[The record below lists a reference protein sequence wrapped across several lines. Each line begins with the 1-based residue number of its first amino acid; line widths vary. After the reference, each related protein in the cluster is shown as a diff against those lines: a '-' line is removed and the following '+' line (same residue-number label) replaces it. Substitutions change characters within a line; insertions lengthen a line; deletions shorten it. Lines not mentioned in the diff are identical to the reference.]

1 VLTKAAPALL
11 PAHDRE
17 LAEGAWHGREPAS
30 AAARA
35 ESAQEGREPL
45 DALRELL
52 STPAGPLLVGVSV
65 YREPADRNAVLFQV
79 GRHDWAAAR
88 AHDIQGPTPP
98 YHPPADLTELTT
110 AGADAGLLSLS
121 GAEGA
126 GGIPALFM
134 AGWIADELHRILVT
148 AGRHADL
155 MDAHRQA
162 AEFWKWRATAWPQE
176 RQADIHDLLE
186 ARQHL
191 LHAGDTGEAGRLTGV
206 ICAQLRVWGDLDQEA
221 ELVRATVDQFPS
233 PSADRARWLHELG
246 VLAQL
251 QGDHAAAERRYLRA
265 VKMFAEVGEPAGV
278 ARGYESLGV
287 LAQALGDY
295 RKAERR
301 YREAAG
307 AHDDGSAAAWTAAAQ
322 EKADEAAGSAWPV
335 PANLGQAGPVPTEA
349 ALAGGAL
356 AGPALAEATS
366 AEAAP
371 GKPPWAELT
380 SPGSAE
386 PAQASLPQPEPPGA
400 SPAQESPVLA
410 GPAGPQ
416 AAEPQPTSVPGAE
429 PAGVPLSSVLA
440 TEPAGV
446 PSSSVA
452 ATEPA
457 GGLSSSALAARS
469 AGAEP
474 APRGRA
480 GWLRPRRRTAAVAA
494 GSLAL
499 VAVAATAVAL
509 ARGAPGSASASSS
522 AAAPSQS
529 LPGGQRTL
537 AAIWVA
543 RQVSRSAVVAC
554 DPAMYA
560 ALRDHGIPAGN
571 LLLLGPGAGSDPLG
585 SDIIVGTAAIRSEFG
600 GRLAGVY
607 APVVAASFGR
617 GSGRIEIRVTAPD
630 GAAAYQRAMT
640 SDQQARRTAGVE
652 LTQNGQLSVTPAA
665 QRALDGGRV
674 DSRLLTTIAALAQSR
689 RLHVIGFGDSGPGAD
704 PALPLRSAEISA
716 TGPAASTGALGPL
729 LAFLRAQRAPYLAA
743 SMTVTRLRTGQAVL
757 RFAFGGP
764 SPLGLLTA
772 GGSAPAR

>member
-1 VLTKAAPALL
+1 VLTKAAPAPL

-17 LAEGAWHGREPAS
+17 LAEGAWHGPEPAS

-35 ESAQEGREPL
+35 QSSQDQRAPL
-45 DALRELL
+45 DALRALL
-52 STPAGPLLVGVSV
+52 SSPAGPLLVGVSV

-110 AGADAGLLSLS
+110 TGADAGLLNLS
-121 GAEGA
+121 GAEA
-126 GGIPALFM
+126 TGGIPALFM
-134 AGWIADELHRILVT
+134 EGWIADELHKVLVA

-162 AEFWKWRATAWPQE
+162 AEFWKWRAAAWPQE

-301 YREAAG
+301 YREAAE
-307 AHDDGSAAAWTAAAQ
+307 AHDDGSSAAWTPAAQ
-322 EKADEAAGSAWPV
+322 EIAGEAAGSAWPA
-335 PANLGQAGPVPTEA
+335 PANLGQAGPVPAEV
-349 ALAGGAL
+349 ALAATAL
-356 AGPALAEATS
+356 AGPALAEANS

-386 PAQASLPQPEPPGA
+386 PAQASLAQREPTGA
-400 SPAQESPVLA
+400 SPAQASPVLA
-410 GPAGPQ
+410 GPAGPH
-416 AAEPQPTSVPGAE
+416 PTSVP
-429 PAGVPLSSVLA
+429 
-440 TEPAGV
+440 
-446 PSSSVA
+446 A
-452 ATEPA
+452 AEPA
-457 GGLSSSALAARS
+457 GGLASSVPAAEPAGGLPS
-469 AGAEP
+469 SVPAAEPAGGLPSSVPAAEPAGAEP

-480 GWLRPRRRTAAVAA
+480 GWLRLRRRTAAVAA

-543 RQVSRSAVVAC
+543 TQVSRSAVVAC

-560 ALRDHGIPAGN
+560 ALRDHGVPAGN

-585 SDIIVGTAAIRSEFG
+585 SDVIVATAAIRSEFG
-600 GRLAGVY
+600 GRLSGVY
-607 APVVAASFGR
+607 APVVAASFGH

-630 GAAAYQRAMT
+630 GAAAYQRAMA
-640 SDQQARRTAGVE
+640 SDEQARRTAGVE
-652 LTQNGQLSVTPAA
+652 LTRNDQLSVTPAA

-716 TGPAASTGALGPL
+716 TGTAASTGGLGPL

-757 RFAFGGP
+757 SFAFGGP

-772 GGSAPAR
+772 GGSAPAH

>member
-1 VLTKAAPALL
+1 VLTKAAPAPT
-11 PAHDRE
+11 PAPDRE
-17 LAEGAWHGREPAS
+17 LAEGASHGREQASS
-30 AAARA
+30 AASPEPAR
-35 ESAQEGREPL
+35 GRCAPL

-52 STPAGPLLVGVSV
+52 ATSAGPLLVGVSV

-98 YHPPADLTELTT
+98 YHPPADLTELTAT
-110 AGADAGLLSLS
+110 CADAGLLSLS
-121 GAEGA
+121 GAAAAEGV
-126 GGIPALFM
+126 PAVFM
-134 AGWIADELHRILVT
+134 ADWIAGELHQILVT

-155 MDAHRQA
+155 MEAHRQA
-162 AEFWKWRATAWPQE
+162 AEFWKWRAAAWPQE

-233 PSADRARWLHELG
+233 PSAERARWLYELG

-251 QGDHAAAERRYLRA
+251 QGDHVAAERRYLRA

-287 LAQALGDY
+287 LAQTMGDY

-307 AHDDGSAAAWTAAAQ
+307 AHYDGNLAAWAPAAQ
-322 EKADEAAGSAWPV
+322 EVADEAAGSAWPA
-335 PANLGQAGPVPTEA
+335 PASLGLAPPSPAEA
-349 ALAGGAL
+349 ALAGAAPAGA
-356 AGPALAEATS
+356 APADAAAPELTA

-371 GKPPWAELT
+371 GQPPWAELT
-380 SPGSAE
+380 SPGPAE
-386 PAQASLPQPEPPGA
+386 PARDLPI
-400 SPAQESPVLA
+400 
-410 GPAGPQ
+410 
-416 AAEPQPTSVPGAE
+416 
-429 PAGVPLSSVLA
+429 SVLA
-440 TEPAGV
+440 
-446 PSSSVA
+446 A
-452 ATEPA
+452 AA
-457 GGLSSSALAARS
+457 

-474 APRGRA
+474 TPRGRA
-480 GWLRPRRRTAAVAA
+480 GWRRPRRRTAAVAA

-499 VAVAATAVAL
+499 VAVAVAATAVAL
-509 ARGAPGSASASSS
+509 TRGAAGSASASSPV
-522 AAAPSQS
+522 AAPSQS

-543 RQVSRSAVVAC
+543 SQVSRSAVVAC

-585 SDIIVGTAAIRSEFG
+585 SDIIVATAAIRAEFG
-600 GRLAGVY
+600 ARLSDVY
-607 APVVAASFGR
+607 APVVAARFGR
-617 GSGRIEIRVTAPD
+617 GSTRIEIRVTAPD
-630 GAAAYQRAMT
+630 GAAAYQRAMS
-640 SDQQARRTAGVE
+640 SDQQARRTAGAE
-652 LTQNGQLSVTPAA
+652 LTGNGQLSVTPAA
-665 QRALDGGRV
+665 RQALNGGQV
-674 DSRLLTTIAALAQSR
+674 DSRLLTTIAALAQVR
-689 RLHVIGFGDSGPGAD
+689 RLRVMGFGDSGPGAD
-704 PALPLRSAEISA
+704 PALPLRSAEVSTI
-716 TGPAASTGALGPL
+716 GPATSTGALGPL

-743 SMTVTRLRTGQAVL
+743 SMTVTRLRTGQMVL

-772 GGSAPAR
+772 GGAAPAH